1 MFNKK
6 GYNGK
11 ERIDY
16 LVGKYGAIVAPS
28 FVAMKNALEG
38 FAEDYR
44 EDGSAFRLQQS
55 FWTAD
60 SVDEF
65 NKQYVL
71 SIGMYDNT
79 YSVQSMMKVMKA
91 YEPSADF
98 DSFKAFTEKL

>member
-1 MFNKK
+1 
-6 GYNGK
+6 
-11 ERIDY
+11 
-16 LVGKYGAIVAPS
+16 
-28 FVAMKNALEG
+28 MKNALEG

-79 YSVQSMMKVMKA
+79 YSVEDMIGSSEILVHRKQILKNSRNLRKNR
-91 YEPSADF
+91 
-98 DSFKAFTEKL
+98 